1 MIEQILNSF
10 QAMSYW
16 EYIGVALGIAYI
28 FLAMKQSLWCWPVA
42 FVSTSIFTIMF
53 WQGLLYMESLLNF
66 YYLLMA
72 IYGWWQWRGNKQ
84 HSSTQDVTTDKPS
97 SSSVYIQKKLISW
110 SVLTHI
116 KLVFFFA
123 LLSLS
128 VGYFWDTSTDAK
140 MPYLDSSTTIFAIF
154 ATYLLTQKVLEN
166 WLYWV
171 VIDFASIYLYWQN
184 GYFPSAILFAI
195 YTVLAWQGFREWR
208 QQYQHNNDNDGM
220 TVAVGS
226 A

>member
-1 MIEQILNSF
+1 MIEQVLNSF

-16 EYIGVALGIAYI
+16 EYISVALGIAYI

-42 FVSTSIFTIMF
+42 FVSTTIGTLLF

-84 HSSTQDVTTDKPS
+84 NNELVSKVEL
-97 SSSVYIQKKLISW
+97 VEKKIVSW
-110 SVLTHI
+110 SVPTHI
-116 KLVFFFA
+116 KCITVCA
-123 LLSLS
+123 IIAIG
-128 VGYFWDTSTDAK
+128 VGYMWDTNSDAK
-140 MPYLDSSTTIFAIF
+140 MPYLDSSTTIFAVF
-154 ATYLLTQKVLEN
+154 TTYLLTQKVLEN

-184 GYFPSAILFAI
+184 GYFPTAILFVI
-195 YTVLAWQGFREWR
+195 YTGLAWQGYRVWR
-208 QQYQHNNDNDGM
+208 LEHRQDSDSDTHKA
-220 TVAVGS
+220 VADLSSNSEHSV